1 MIKVSKDDNIFDVL
15 LKIQNEENPSK
26 KKLILEV
33 PFWHPILHNYV
44 SLKSIINKIWDK
56 KLIIVTTDLNSKKIW
71 KKLGIKYSIIKNSD
85 FIENKQENI
94 LKYNYSFFEYLK
106 YEINK
111 YLNLFKSKVFKNQ
124 KITNLQKK
132 YLKYQ
137 KQKSNIF
144 IFVLLLWIVSFI
156 FLYIFFF
163 ALNKTI
169 IYITPE
175 IEVQTKSKNFIFNS
189 KINPYY
195 KKKNEQEIK
204 EYKDHI
210 ELTYNYKTTWIEQ
223 KDKYKAKTTVNFI
236 NKFDSEIK
244 LLPHTRLLSSSWI
257 LFETQN
263 WVKIPAAIKNNAWEL
278 IPGIKQADIVAK
290 TFDNKWLFIWKRANN
305 SSSWITLKLPWL
317 KENQDMLFA
326 KTTKEITW
334 WQDIYT
340 HIVSKDDIDNSIKIL
355 KEKLRK
361 KAIEE
366 LNKKIQQDNKANNVT
381 FKILNIDNTFKFK
394 NIKTKILENVKSWDK
409 KTSYNLS
416 WSLDT
421 ATYTYNID
429 SVISKLK
436 KEIQDSIIPEK
447 QRILSINNQSIRI
460 SNIIYRQDNPFYL
473 KATIEIE
480 YFIEYNFEKQD
491 DSYIQR
497 LKNTIAWLD
506 KQQAEKIL
514 INENKIS
521 NARIE
526 IKPFFLNKVSK
537 FFNNIKFVI
546 EN

>member
-1 MIKVSKDDNIFDVL
+1 MIKVSKNDNIFDVL
-15 LKIQNEENPSK
+15 LKIQNEQTPSK
-26 KKLILEV
+26 NKVILEV

-44 SLKSIINKIWDK
+44 SLKSIVNKIWNK
-56 KLIIVTTDLNSKKIW
+56 KLIIITTDISSKKIW
-71 KKLGIKYSIIKNSD
+71 KNLWIKYSIIKNTD

-94 LKYNYSFFEYLK
+94 LKYNYSFFEYAK

-124 KITNLQKK
+124 KITTLQKK

-144 IFVLLLWIVSFI
+144 IFILLLWIVSLI

-163 ALNKTI
+163 ALNKTT

-189 KINPYY
+189 KIDPYY
-195 KKKNEQEIK
+195 KKKNEQEIR
-204 EYKDHI
+204 EFKDHV
-210 ELTYNYKTTWIEQ
+210 ELSYNYKTTWIEQ
-223 KDKYKAKTTVNFI
+223 KEQYKAKTTVNFI

-263 WVKIPAAIKNNAWEL
+263 WVRVPPAIKNNAWEL
-278 IPGIKQADIVAK
+278 IPWIKQADIIAK
-290 TFDNKWLFIWKRANN
+290 TFDNKWIFIWKRANTTA
-305 SSSWITLKLPWL
+305 SWITLILPWL
-317 KENQDMLFA
+317 KENQDMLIA
-326 KTTKEITW
+326 KTTKEISW

-340 HIVSKDDIDNSIKIL
+340 HIVSKDDIENSINIL
-355 KEKLRK
+355 KQKLRK
-361 KAIEE
+361 KAIED
-366 LNKKIQQDNKANNVT
+366 LNKKIEEENKTNNVT

-394 NIKTKILENVKSWDK
+394 NIKTKILEDVKTGEK
-409 KTSYNLS
+409 RTSFNLS
-416 WSLDT
+416 GSLDT
-421 ATYTYNID
+421 STYTYNID

-460 SNIIYRQDNPFYL
+460 SNIIYRQENPFYL

-480 YFIEYNFEKQD
+480 YFVEYNFEKQD

-497 LKNTIAWLD
+497 LKNTIAWLPKD
-506 KQQAEKIL
+506 EAEKIL

-526 IKPFFLNKVSK
+526 IQPFFLNNVSK
-537 FFNNIKFVI
+537 FFNNIEFI
-546 EN
+546 IQD

>member
-1 MIKVSKDDNIFDVL
+1 MIKVSKNDNIFDVL
-15 LKIQNEENPSK
+15 LKIQKEETPSK
-26 KKLILEV
+26 NKVILEV
-33 PFWHPILHNYV
+33 PFWHSILHNYI
-44 SLKSIINKIWDK
+44 SLKTIVNKIWNK
-56 KLIIVTTDLNSKKIW
+56 KLIIITKDINSKKIW
-71 KKLGIKYSIIKNSD
+71 KSLGIKYSIIKNND

-94 LKYNYSFFEYLK
+94 LKYNYSFFEYAK

-124 KITNLQKK
+124 KITTLQKK

-137 KQKSNIF
+137 KQKSSIF
-144 IFVLLLWIVSFI
+144 IFILLLWIVSLI

-163 ALNKTI
+163 ALNKTT

-189 KINPYY
+189 KIDPYY

-204 EYKDHI
+204 EFKDHV
-210 ELTYNYKTTWIEQ
+210 ELSYNYKTTWIKQ
-223 KDKYKAKTTVNFI
+223 KEKYKARTTVNFI

-263 WVKIPAAIKNNAWEL
+263 WVKIPPAIKNNAWEL
-278 IPGIKQADIVAK
+278 IPWIKQADIIAK
-290 TFDNKWLFIWKRANN
+290 TFDNKWIFIWKKANTTA
-305 SSSWITLKLPWL
+305 SWITLILPWL
-317 KENQDMLFA
+317 KENKDMLIA
-326 KTTKEITW
+326 KTTKEISG

-340 HIVSKDDIDNSIKIL
+340 HIVSKDDIENSIKIL

-361 KAIEE
+361 KAIED
-366 LNKKIQQDNKANNVT
+366 LNKKIEEENKANNVT

-394 NIKTKILENVKSWDK
+394 NIKTKILEDVKTGEK
-409 KTSYNLS
+409 RTSFNLS
-416 WSLDT
+416 GSLDT
-421 ATYTYNID
+421 STYTYNID

-460 SNIIYRQDNPFYL
+460 SNIIYRQENPFYL

-480 YFIEYNFEKQD
+480 YFVEYNFEKQD

-497 LKNTIAWLD
+497 LKNTIAWLPKD
-506 KQQAEKIL
+506 EAEKIL

-526 IKPFFLNKVSK
+526 IQPFFLNNVSK
-537 FFNNIKFVI
+537 FFNNIEFI
-546 EN
+546 IQD